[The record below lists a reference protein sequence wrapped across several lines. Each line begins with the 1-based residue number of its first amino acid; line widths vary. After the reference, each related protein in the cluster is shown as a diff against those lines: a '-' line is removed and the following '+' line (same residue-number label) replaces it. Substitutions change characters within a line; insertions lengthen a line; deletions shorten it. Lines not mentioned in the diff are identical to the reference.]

1 MILET
6 DHVIWCHSKKQT
18 RSRFSFVLT
27 FFLVACSSPSESED
41 NARPVPCLSTTSIC
55 TERIAI
61 GSSVYL
67 PVFSTHSLS
76 EGNTEVTRG
85 LIIVHGANRNADDYF
100 RRGFQAAAAVGDQK
114 STVVVAPHFQTSSDN
129 PASDELFWSSSGWK
143 RGHLSSTEGPRPR
156 RSSYSA
162 IDQIVDLLSDPAR
175 FPALTEITMT
185 GHSAGGQV
193 AHRYA
198 ATSRAEEIFRSM
210 TMRYVVANPSTYL
223 YIRQERESAGTFSVP
238 DGSSC
243 SDYDDWHYGLA
254 ERNTYAGSMVVDT
267 IRAQLVRRDV
277 RILIGDA
284 DSLSASL
291 DVSCGANLQGP
302 YRFTRG
308 RRLVRFMDQ
317 FFPQH
322 RHREI
327 IVPGIGHSSS
337 SMYLSA
343 VGLDALFGT

>member
-1 MILET
+1 MILGP
-6 DHVIWCHSKKQT
+6 DQLISCHPNRWGYSL
-18 RSRFSFVLT
+18 LT
-27 FFLVACSSPSESED
+27 VFLTACSSPSELED
-41 NARPVPCLSTTSIC
+41 DSTRPVPCLSIKSVC
-55 TERIAI
+55 TERVAV

-67 PVFSTHSLS
+67 PVFTTHSLS
-76 EGNTEVTRG
+76 EGNPQVTRG

-100 RRGFQAAAAVGDQK
+100 QRGFQAAGAVGYQET
-114 STVVVAPHFQTSSDN
+114 TVVVAPYFQTSSDN
-129 PASDELFWSSSGWK
+129 PASNELFWSSSGWK

-162 IDQIVDLLSDPAR
+162 IDQIVDLLSDPSR

-198 ATSRAEEIFRSM
+198 ATSRAEENLGSV

-223 YIRQERESAGTFSVP
+223 YIRQERENTGAFVVP
-238 DGSSC
+238 DASAC
-243 SDYDDWHYGLA
+243 SDYDEWHYGLS
-254 ERNTYAGSMVVDT
+254 ERNTYAGSLVVDT
-267 IRAQLVRRDV
+267 IKAQLVRRDV

-308 RRLVRFMDQ
+308 RRLMRFMDQ
-317 FFPQH
+317 FFPEH
-322 RHREI
+322 SHKEMV
-327 IVPGIGHSSS
+327 VPSVGHSSS
-337 SMYLSA
+337 GMYLSA